1 VKRQPALFV
10 SHGSPMMAIEP
21 SPARDFLAGLG
32 AELERPDAILMV
44 SAHFDEPVLTL
55 TGSKQPPTIHDFGGF
70 PDILYQQQYPAP
82 GAPVLAQQ
90 IAALL
95 GGAGYVATVDPE
107 RGLDHGAW
115 VPLMLLCPKVTI
127 PVVQLSIDSRRTPEW
142 HVALGAA
149 LAPLRDRN
157 VLIVG
162 SGSMTHNLR
171 AFFTERP
178 AIDARP
184 PIWVSAF
191 ADWIDARL
199 VDGDVAAVTDM
210 MARAPEAQRNHPT
223 PDHILPLHVAMGAG
237 GLPLHARRLHRSTT
251 YGVLAMDA
259 YAFD

>member
-1 VKRQPALFV
+1 
-10 SHGSPMMAIEP
+10 MMALEP
-21 SPARDFLAGLG
+21 SPAREFLAGLG
-32 AELERPDAILMV
+32 ATLARPDAILMV

-55 TGSKQPPTIHDFGGF
+55 TGSATPPTIHDFGGF

-82 GAPVLAQQ
+82 GAPALACE
-90 IAALL
+90 IAELL
-95 GGAGYVATVDPE
+95 DDGGLDVRIDPA

-115 VPLMLLCPKVTI
+115 VPLMLLYPAADL
-127 PVVQLSIDSRRTPEW
+127 PVLQLSIDSRRGPDW
-142 HVALGAA
+142 HVALGVA
-149 LAPLRDRN
+149 LAPLRERN
-157 VLIVG
+157 VLIIG

-178 AIDARP
+178 AINARP
-184 PIWVSAF
+184 PEWVTGF

-199 VDGDVAAVTDM
+199 IAGDAAAVTDL
-210 MARAPEAQRNHPT
+210 MARAPDALRNHPT

-237 GLPLHARRLHRSTT
+237 GKPLHARRLHHSTT

>member
-1 VKRQPALFV
+1 VARQPALFV

-32 AELERPDAILMV
+32 ADLARPDAILMV

-55 TGSKQPPTIHDFGGF
+55 TGSTQPPTIHDFGEF
-70 PDILYQQQYPAP
+70 PNILYQQQYPAS
-82 GAPVLAQQ
+82 GAPVLAQE

-95 GGAGYVATVDPE
+95 RDAWYDATVDPA

-115 VPLMLLCPKVTI
+115 VPLMLLYPEADI
-127 PVVQLSIDSRRTPEW
+127 PVVQLSIDSRRSSDW

-157 VLIVG
+157 ILIIG

-171 AFFTERP
+171 AFFTARP

-184 PIWVSAF
+184 PEWVAAF

-199 VDGDVAAVTDM
+199 IAGDVAAVTDLM
-210 MARAPEAQRNHPT
+210 TRAPDALRNHPT
-223 PDHILPLHVAMGAG
+223 ADHILPLHVAMGAG
-237 GLPLHARRLHRSTT
+237 GMPLHARRLHRSTT

>member
-1 VKRQPALFV
+1 
-10 SHGSPMMAIEP
+10 MMAIEP

-32 AELERPDAILMV
+32 ATLARPDAILMV
-44 SAHFDEPVLTL
+44 SAHFDEPVLSL
-55 TGSKQPPTIHDFGGF
+55 TGSAQPPTIHDFGGF
-70 PDILYQQQYPAP
+70 PDILYQQHYPAP
-82 GAPVLAQQ
+82 GAPGLADDVAEMLRQ
-90 IAALL
+90 
-95 GGAGYVATVDPE
+95 AGHDVRIDPA

-115 VPLMLLCPKVTI
+115 VPLMLLYPDAEI
-127 PVVQLSIDSRRTPEW
+127 PVLQLSIDSRRSPEW
-142 HVALGAA
+142 HIALGSA

-157 VLIVG
+157 VLIIG

-184 PIWVSAF
+184 PEWVSAF

-199 VDGDVAAVTDM
+199 IAGDAVAVTDL
-210 MARAPEAQRNHPT
+210 MARAPGALRNHPT

-237 GLPLHARRLHRSTT
+237 GVPLHARRLHRSTT

>member
-1 VKRQPALFV
+1 VARQPALFV
-10 SHGSPMMAIEP
+10 SHGSPMMVIEP

-32 AELERPDAILMV
+32 AELARPDAILMV

-55 TGSKQPPTIHDFGGF
+55 TGSTQPPTIHDFGGF

-82 GAPVLAQQ
+82 GAPALAHE
-90 IAALL
+90 IAELL
-95 GGAGYVATVDPE
+95 VRAGHDVTIDPE

-115 VPLMLLCPKVTI
+115 VPLMLLYPKADI
-127 PVVQLSIDSRRTPEW
+127 PVVQLSIDRHRTPEW
-142 HVALGAA
+142 HLALGAA
-149 LAPLRDRN
+149 LAPLGDRN
-157 VLIVG
+157 ILIIG

-171 AFFTERP
+171 AFFTARP

-184 PIWVSAF
+184 PEWVSAF

-199 VDGDVAAVTDM
+199 LDGDVAAVTDM
-210 MARAPEAQRNHPT
+210 MTRAPEAHRNHPT

-237 GLPLHARRLHRSTT
+237 GVPLRARRLHRSTT

-259 YAFD
+259 YVFD

>member
-1 VKRQPALFV
+1 
-10 SHGSPMMAIEP
+10 MMAIEP

-32 AELERPDAILMV
+32 ATLARPDAILVV

-55 TGSKQPPTIHDFGGF
+55 TGSAQPPTIHDFGGF

-82 GAPVLAQQ
+82 GAPALALKVADLLRASGHGAQ
-90 IAALL
+90 I
-95 GGAGYVATVDPE
+95 DPA
-107 RGLDHGAW
+107 RGLDHGVW
-115 VPLMLLCPKVTI
+115 VPLMLLYPDADI
-127 PVVQLSIDSRRTPEW
+127 PVLQLSIDSRRTPEW

-157 VLIVG
+157 VLVIG

-178 AIDARP
+178 AIDAQP
-184 PIWVSAF
+184 PIWVSTF

-199 VDGDVAAVTDM
+199 LAGDAADVTDL
-210 MARAPEAQRNHPT
+210 MARAPEALRNHPT

-237 GLPLHARRLHRSTT
+237 GVPLHARRLHRSTT

>member
-1 VKRQPALFV
+1 
-10 SHGSPMMAIEP
+10 MMAIEP

-32 AELERPDAILMV
+32 ATLARPDAILMV
-44 SAHFDEPVLTL
+44 SAHFDEPVLSL
-55 TGSKQPPTIHDFGGF
+55 TGSAQPPTIHDFGGF
-70 PDILYQQQYPAP
+70 PDILYQQHYPAP
-82 GAPVLAQQ
+82 GAPGLADDVAEMLRQ
-90 IAALL
+90 
-95 GGAGYVATVDPE
+95 AGHDVRIDPA

-115 VPLMLLCPKVTI
+115 VPLMLLYPDAEI
-127 PVVQLSIDSRRTPEW
+127 PVLQLSIDSRRSPEW
-142 HVALGAA
+142 HIALGLA

-157 VLIVG
+157 VLIIG

-171 AFFTERP
+171 VFFTERP

-184 PIWVSAF
+184 PEWVSAF

-199 VDGDVAAVTDM
+199 IAGDAVAVTDL
-210 MARAPEAQRNHPT
+210 MARAPDALRNHPT

-237 GLPLHARRLHRSTT
+237 GVPLHARRLHRSTT

>member
-1 VKRQPALFV
+1 VERQPSLFV

-32 AELERPDAILMV
+32 AELARPDAILIV
-44 SAHFDEPVLTL
+44 SAHFDAPMLTL
-55 TGSKQPPTIHDFGGF
+55 TGSVQPPTIHDFGGF

-82 GAPVLAQQ
+82 GAPSLAQD
-90 IAALL
+90 IAALVRD
-95 GGAGYVATVDPE
+95 AGHDVTIDPD

-115 VPLMLLCPKVTI
+115 VPLMLLYPKADI
-127 PVVQLSIDSRRTPEW
+127 SVVQLSIDSRRSPEW
-142 HVALGAA
+142 HVALGAT

-157 VLIVG
+157 VLIIG

-171 AFFTERP
+171 AFFTARP

-184 PIWVSAF
+184 PIWVSSF
-191 ADWIDARL
+191 ADWVDARL
-199 VDGDVAAVTDM
+199 LDGDVASVTDM
-210 MARAPEAQRNHPT
+210 MTSAPEARLNHPT

-237 GLPLHARRLHRSTT
+237 GAPLHARRMHRSTT

>member
-1 VKRQPALFV
+1 
-10 SHGSPMMAIEP
+10 MMAIEP

-32 AELERPDAILMV
+32 AMLARPEAIVMV

-55 TGSKQPPTIHDFGGF
+55 TGSAKPPTIHDFGGF
-70 PDILYQQQYPAP
+70 PEILYQQQYPAP
-82 GAPVLAQQ
+82 GAPALASD
-90 IAALL
+90 IAELL
-95 GGAGYVATVDPE
+95 HHAGHDVRIDPA

-115 VPLMLLCPKVTI
+115 VPLKLLYPEADI
-127 PVVQLSIDSRRTPEW
+127 PVLQLSIDCRRSPEW
-142 HVALGAA
+142 HVAVGSA

-157 VLIVG
+157 ILIIG

-184 PIWVSAF
+184 PEWVSAF

-199 VDGDVAAVTDM
+199 IAGDAAAVNDL
-210 MARAPEAQRNHPT
+210 MARAPDALRNHPT

-237 GLPLHARRLHRSTT
+237 GVPLLARRLHRSTT